1 MGTLT
6 VASMSTFTSC
16 KDYDDDISNLQGQ
29 IDKLATADQL
39 SQKVAELQAL
49 ISSNT
54 SSIGTLQSA
63 LDEAKK
69 AAEKAQTTAD
79 SKATLDQ
86 VNGILADYAKVSYV
100 DDAKKSLNDAIE
112 ALKTG
117 DITTLKADVE
127 AAAKAAAAA
136 KADAEAAIAE
146 VKKDLENNYVT
157 NATYK
162 SEKEVAE
169 AALETLKNQVETNT
183 GNIQANA
190 DAIVKLQAVDVVTK
204 ADLVAKLGEYA
215 TAQQAK
221 DLQKELT
228 DLKNNFAE
236 EIAKYALKSDLNSL
250 ATKEEL
256 QKASEKAAN
265 ELQTKLNDYLK
276 ADVLASLATKDDIK
290 DLQNKEAVQNLIK
303 DAIQDLKDGD
313 IKSIGDKAAE
323 ALQKANKA
331 ESTEGL
337 AYVKALA
344 AEGKAV
350 AAATDAATA
359 KSKAETNESEITT
372 IKNILGNKF
381 DAKNTVSAAIDLI
394 NAQLTNDKTGL
405 AALAG
410 RLSSIESL
418 LNQDTPDATSLKT
431 RVDNIENKLKDIIGQ
446 YSTMVTDVQLYNFA
460 GYNGAVNGGVDGS
473 YWGRVDADGHYHGNI
488 QNGTITN
495 GSAAPSVVPGW
506 NTTLDF
512 IQTEE
517 KENVFPA
524 NAKDADKQLTFKKG
538 KYYAGEDSLLIRVSP
553 VDAELT
559 TSNVSLMN
567 SQGTELDDIIDVTDV
582 HRFKGLL
589 TRASSANTGLWVVKF
604 KATDLGDKFKEA
616 AEVDSKKV
624 LYSVAVKN
632 TYNTTGEE
640 KDANT
645 RRVTSEFGVD
655 LKTSNVAPAVDFT
668 VEKTLISEIHNR
680 YVKTESI
687 ERTDMNSG
695 SHKKTYAEELV
706 WINPAKP
713 GTIAITSGDD
723 KNAENRMNHTVG
735 NYINGVDN
743 RQQKNILAVE
753 KGKPIEIDFSTATP
767 NGVKGFYVTLDEK
780 FAQESAPSE
789 LNAWNSYTYENVG
802 YNGKPAK
809 LFEGNKGTIT
819 IKDMNNVEGDIIG
832 FRVYAVNHDGTLYDP
847 DGRAFYVAVG
857 DVKKELNLGDSKL
870 TINSSNEF
878 ESTVELPADFSKYD
892 FTSFTGWTITEKDAS
907 NHTPVYGDFTVQYL
921 DANKATV
928 STLDNTVKYIKF
940 ILNNPMEFID
950 GATYNV
956 TTTLT
961 KKISSAT
968 APVCKVNASFT
979 KVMPDDAPAFCYRDG
994 FTKNPE
1000 YIIPDNES
1008 YVVESWNKGGRF
1020 DLRNILI
1027 INNNKYW
1034 NGIDL
1039 FDETSNGLFT
1049 FNVAN
1054 GSYEWNN
1061 TDEKYD
1067 LVNADAGYP
1076 YKLYVNNR
1084 GETNLVDNKTP
1095 RAITATFN
1103 YWGISKKQN
1112 EDGSWFTGNY
1122 PVASKSKEEIVFCSW
1137 MKTFSYDITTT
1148 KKKDTDAEGNT
1159 WLKNN
1164 TVTWKKT
1171 GSTNTPKLYLDNLA
1185 TKIKDVKLLPVKF
1198 PATVT
1203 KVKFGEF
1210 LTANVLEVVPG
1221 QYGMIYTTGTGTAK
1235 DQINPY
1241 FKASIS
1247 GSTITLTQNSQ
1258 EAIPSS
1264 VTGGLIHFTVKDCFG
1279 NTKAIELPFKI
1290 NVTGVAAK
1298 KH

>member
-1 MGTLT
+1 MKRKYLSALLMGTLT

-39 SQKVAELQAL
+39 SQKVSELQAL
-49 ISSNT
+49 ISSNQSGI
-54 SSIGTLQSA
+54 SSLETKLA
-63 LDEAKK
+63 EVK
-69 AAEKAQTTAD
+69 ATAD

-86 VNGILADYAKVSYV
+86 VKEILAGYATNESVTKEANEIVNAAIKALQDKDIAELKAAIEAAKEEASKGVQEAKDANAAVLKTLTEDYAT
-100 DDAKKSLNDAIE
+100 KKEVEEVQNALNTAIE
-112 ALKTG
+112 ALKT
-117 DITTLKADVE
+117 DNAKALQEAVGKIYDDLEDYAKQEKLNEVE
-127 AAAKAAAAA
+127 LAAKATQKALEEAIAAQ
-136 KADAEAAIAE
+136 KIKDEAAQKAAQQKLDKA
-146 VKKDLENNYVT
+146 VKDLET
-157 NATYK
+157 KIDTAQKAGDDAKQDAAKNA
-162 SEKEVAE
+162 SEI
-169 AALETLKNQVETNT
+169 ETLAKTVKTAGENLTKVQENLTKVENAVKTLGT
-183 GNIQANA
+183 GF
-190 DAIVKLQAVDVVTK
+190 D
-204 ADLVAKLGEYA
+204 
-215 TAQQAK
+215 
-221 DLQKELT
+221 
-228 DLKNNFAE
+228 
-236 EIAKYALKSDLNSL
+236 
-250 ATKEEL
+250 
-256 QKASEKAAN
+256 EKK
-265 ELQTKLNDYLK
+265 T
-276 ADVLASLATKDDIK
+276 
-290 DLQNKEAVQNLIK
+290 
-303 DAIQDLKDGD
+303 
-313 IKSIGDKAAE
+313 
-323 ALQKANKA
+323 
-331 ESTEGL
+331 
-337 AYVKALA
+337 
-344 AEGKAV
+344 V
-350 AAATDAATA
+350 AAAIEAINGQLT
-359 KSKAETNESEITT
+359 
-372 IKNILGNKF
+372 
-381 DAKNTVSAAIDLI
+381 AKNT
-394 NAQLTNDKTGL
+394 GL
-405 AALAG
+405 ADLDT
-410 RLSSIESL
+410 RLSAIEVAL
-418 LNQDTPDATSLKT
+418 KGDASDKLPGLKVQ
-431 RVDNIENKLKDIIGQ
+431 VDNIENKLKDIIGQ

-713 GTIAITSGDD
+713 GTMAITSGDD

-870 TINSSNEF
+870 TINSSNKF

-921 DANKATV
+921 DADKATV
-928 STLDNTVKYIKF
+928 PTLDNTVKYIKF

-961 KKISSAT
+961 KHISSAT

-1008 YVVESWNKGGRF
+1008 YVVESWNKGGKF

-1061 TDEKYD
+1061 TDEKFD

-1103 YWGISKKQN
+1103 YWSISKKQN

-1198 PATVT
+1198 PETVT